1 MSGMAARPGM
11 TAERRSKREQNT
23 SPRLARYLE
32 RTREPLDLFALCTLW
47 IIAVPIASF
56 GPGSAVTWE
65 GMALRLG
72 ISAVFGVDMAVRSW
86 LAPRSF
92 AYLRTHPLG
101 LMAVLVPPVRALF
114 SLRLITSLFRRGH
127 IERFFVAAGLM
138 LLNGVL
144 IVYFYERDAPG
155 ANITSVG
162 DSLWWAAATVS
173 TVGYGD
179 MYPVTW
185 AGRAAAV
192 GIMAIGILTL
202 AVVTAQVSASYVEQ
216 AARRRAA
223 GADTDSSDLE
233 GHEVDGAEVDPGAVD
248 PRIAASEADLETGLE
263 PDLEAELAELRASLS
278 RIEAIVRQQRT

>member
-1 MSGMAARPGM
+1 MPD
-11 TAERRSKREQNT
+11 TKRSPREPNT
-23 SPRLARYLE
+23 SPRLEDYIR
-32 RTREPLDLFALCTLW
+32 RTREPLDVFALCTLW

-56 GPGSAVTWE
+56 GPGSDVTWE
-65 GMALRLG
+65 GMVLRIG
-72 ISAVFGVDMAVRSW
+72 ISVVFAVDMAIRSM
-86 LAPRSF
+86 LAPRPL

-101 LMAVLVPPVRALF
+101 LFAVLLPPVRVLF
-114 SLRLITSLFRRGH
+114 SLRLVASLFRRGH

-155 ANITSVG
+155 ANITSIG
-162 DSLWWAAATVS
+162 DSLWWAAVTVT

-185 AGRAAAV
+185 AGRATAV

-216 AARRRAA
+216 AAKRRAQSNY
-223 GADTDSSDLE
+223 TEPS
-233 GHEVDGAEVDPGAVD
+233 P
-248 PRIAASEADLETGLE
+248 SEME
-263 PDLEAELAELRASLS
+263 ELRATLA
-278 RIEAIVRQQRT
+278 RIEAALGDRSDQGRQ